1 MFLIIK
7 AMNKMK
13 KKEEAAPEPEPVPTA
28 EQILLTEIR
37 DLLKK

>member
-7 AMNKMK
+7 GINTLK
-13 KKEEAAPEPEPVPTA
+13 KKEAQSDADISSTDK
-28 EQILLTEIR
+28 LLTEIR